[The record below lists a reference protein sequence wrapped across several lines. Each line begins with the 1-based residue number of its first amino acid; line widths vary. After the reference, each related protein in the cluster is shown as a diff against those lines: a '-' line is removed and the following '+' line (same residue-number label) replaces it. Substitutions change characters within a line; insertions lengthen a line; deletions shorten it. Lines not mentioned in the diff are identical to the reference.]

1 MHHDGRWQSMDPSRF
16 LQQAILSY
24 SATGTSYALA
34 QTVESKDTLGGQFER
49 RFGFFNAGAPPGS
62 SFSFKSE
69 VAGIQIATYGGGGT
83 TIQDQ
88 ASSVVMVLK
97 THTIYHDSTVVRA
110 AFQVHDAVGRT
121 RVSTSG
127 LTVTMT
133 VDFGDSLK
141 QLMRITG
148 HYQRHWLMYAHGS
161 IVALFYDSRCPC
173 GRDIDCRLQ
182 QFGRGY
188 QQYRGHCAKKATG
201 F

>member
-1 MHHDGRWQSMDPSRF
+1 MDGF
-16 LQQAILSY
+16 
-24 SATGTSYALA
+24 
-34 QTVESKDTLGGQFER
+34 FER

-62 SFSFKSE
+62 SFSFESE

-133 VDFGDSLK
+133 VDFGDSLESSSC
-141 QLMRITG
+141 
-148 HYQRHWLMYAHGS
+148 GS
-161 IVALFYDSRCPC
+161 PDIISGIGLCTLTAASSLFS
-173 GRDIDCRLQ
+173 
-182 QFGRGY
+182 
-188 QQYRGHCAKKATG
+188 
-201 F
+201 